1 MTTTFLETISMPSAT
16 RQRLGSLAAV
26 LAAIIAPPTLAE
38 ETASLS
44 TPRVDIIGNKEN
56 LERIPGSGYVL
67 DKETLESSRV
77 FTTNEALRKVPGVNV
92 RDEEGLGLR
101 PNIGVRGLNPTRSTK
116 VTLLED
122 GLPLAYAPYGDNAS
136 YYHPPIERFDSIE
149 VLKGAG
155 QILYGPQTI
164 GAVINYITPTPPQ
177 EFGGLIGLS
186 GGNNDYLSGRVR
198 IGGAGFM
205 LDYIYKQ
212 SDGARENVHTQIND
226 VNAKKV
232 MQIGEQQA
240 ITLRAN
246 YFTEESQVTY
256 SGSTEA
262 EFRNLGARYN
272 PFKNDFFD
280 SRRFGLSATHEY
292 TFNKDVVLLTNFYGS
307 TFSRDWWRQSS
318 NTLDSQCGG
327 TFTQNRLN
335 GVLVNADSCNSV
347 QGRLR
352 DYYSFGVEPRLH
364 VNWNGLGIANEL
376 DVGVRAHFENQERLQ
391 INGTSPTARTGT
403 VAEDN
408 LRETSAYSAF
418 AMNKFIFGALS
429 IAPGL
434 RYEYIENKRTDRR
447 AGGNSGT
454 DDLSQLIPS
463 LGGTYQLLEQTT
475 VFAGV
480 HRGFAPPRV
489 EDQISTGVGP
499 VATYTNVGAE
509 KSWNYELGVRT
520 TPLQGLSVQ
529 ATAFRNDFDRLIAVG
544 SIAGGTIPL
553 SQGEALFQGL
563 ELAGRVGAA
572 SGVYSNIAL
581 TWLPIAEQTTAF
593 TQVSNGAAILGSQS
607 GNRLP
612 YAPKHQA
619 TVSLGFMTASGL
631 DMNVEAVYVGEQF
644 SDFANIENAAGSTL
658 LSSDQQRSG
667 QYGVID
673 SYTVFNAA
681 INYRITRYSTT
692 VFLAVKNIADDVYI
706 VDRTRGILPGMPR
719 LIQAGLR
726 YDF

>member
-1 MTTTFLETISMPSAT
+1 MQRAN
-16 RQRLGSLAAV
+16 RQRLVPFAALCAATIALPAFAEPDEPLA
-26 LAAIIAPPTLAE
+26 
-38 ETASLS
+38 
-44 TPRVDIIGNKEN
+44 TPRVDIIGTKEN

-77 FTTNEALRKVPGVNV
+77 FTTNEALRKIPGVNV
-92 RDEEGLGLR
+92 RDEEGLGMR
-101 PNIGVRGLNPTRSTK
+101 PNIGMRGLNPTRSTK

-136 YYHPPIERFDSIE
+136 YYHPPIERFERIE

-164 GAVINYITPTPPQ
+164 GGVINYITPAPTQ
-177 EFGGLIGLS
+177 EFSGLIGLS

-198 IGGAGFM
+198 LGGAGFM

-212 SDGARENVHTQIND
+212 SAGARENNYTQIND

-232 MQIGEQQA
+232 LSIGDSQA

-262 EFRNLGARYN
+262 EFRNFGARYN

-335 GVLVNADSCNSV
+335 GVAVNADSCNSV

-364 VNWNGLGIANEL
+364 VNWNGFGIANEL

-391 INGTSPTARTGT
+391 INATSPTGRTGT

-418 AMNKFIFGALS
+418 VMNKFIFGDLS
-429 IAPGL
+429 IAPGV

-447 AGGNSGT
+447 AGGNSGS
-454 DDLSQLIPS
+454 DDLSQVIPS

-475 VFAGV
+475 LFAGV

-489 EDQISTGVGP
+489 EDQITTGTGP
-499 VATYTNVGAE
+499 AATYTNVGAE

-520 TPLQGLSVQ
+520 TPMQALNLQ
-529 ATAFRNDFDRLIAVG
+529 ATVFRNDFERLIAVG
-544 SIAGGTIPL
+544 SIAGGTTNL

-563 ELAGRVGAA
+563 EVAGRIGAA
-572 SGVYSNIAL
+572 SGIYSNIAL
-581 TWLPIAEQTTAF
+581 TWLPVAEQTTAF
-593 TQVSNGAAILGSQS
+593 TQVSNGAAILGSTA

-612 YAPKHQA
+612 YAPKQQA
-619 TVSLGFMTASGL
+619 TASLGYMTTSGL
-631 DMNVEAVYVGEQF
+631 DLNVEAVYVGEQYA
-644 SDFANIENAAGSTL
+644 DFANIDNASGSSL

-681 INYRITRYSTT
+681 VNYRIARYRTT

-719 LIQAGLR
+719 LVQAGIR

>member
-1 MTTTFLETISMPSAT
+1 MPSAP
-16 RQRLGSLAAV
+16 RQRLGSLAAAVAAV
-26 LAAIIAPPTLAE
+26 LTLPAFAE
-38 ETASLS
+38 DETLMS
-44 TPRVDIIGNKEN
+44 TPRVDIIGTKDN

-67 DKETLESSRV
+67 DKETLESSRA
-77 FTTNEALRKVPGVNV
+77 FTTNEALRKVPGINV

-101 PNIGVRGLNPTRSTK
+101 PNIGIRGLNPTRSTK

-136 YYHPPIERFDSIE
+136 YYHPPIERFESIE

-164 GAVINYITPTPPQ
+164 GGVINYITPTPPQ

-198 IGGAGFM
+198 LGGAGFL

-212 SDGARENVHTQIND
+212 SDGARENNHTQIND
-226 VNAKKV
+226 LNAKKV
-232 MQIGEQQA
+232 LQIGDRQA

-262 EFRNLGARYN
+262 EYRNFGARYN

-292 TFNKDVVLLTNFYGS
+292 AFNKDVVLLTNFYGS

-318 NTLDSQCGG
+318 SSTDNQCNASYAAVTGS
-327 TFTQNRLN
+327 FVNDRLN
-335 GVLVNADSCNSV
+335 GLPVDVDRCNSV

-364 VNWNGLGIANEL
+364 VNWNGFGIANEL
-376 DVGVRAHFENQERLQ
+376 DVGVRAHFENQERKQ
-391 INGTSPTARTGT
+391 INGSSPTARTGGLG
-403 VAEDN
+403 EDN

-418 AMNKFIFGALS
+418 VMNKFIFGALA

-454 DDLSQLIPS
+454 DDVSQVIPS

-475 VFAGV
+475 LFAGV

-489 EDQISTGVGP
+489 EDQITTGTGTA
-499 VATYTNVGAE
+499 ATFTNVGAE

-520 TPLQGLSVQ
+520 TPLQGLSLQ
-529 ATAFRNDFDRLIAVG
+529 ATAFRNDFERLIAVG
-544 SIAGGTIPL
+544 SIAGGTTPL

-572 SGVYSNIAL
+572 SGMYSNIAL
-581 TWLPIAEQTTAF
+581 TWLPVAEQTTAF
-593 TQVSNGAAILGSQS
+593 TQVTNGVAITGSQA

-619 TVSLGFMTASGL
+619 TVSLGYATASGF
-631 DMNVEAVYVGEQF
+631 DANVEAVYVGEQF
-644 SDFANIENAAGSTL
+644 ADFANIENASGSSL
-658 LSSDQQRSG
+658 LTTDQQRSG

-673 SYTVFNAA
+673 SYTVFNDA
-681 INYRITRYSTT
+681 INYRIKRYSTT

-719 LIQAGLR
+719 LIQAGFR

>member
-1 MTTTFLETISMPSAT
+1 MSSAT
-16 RQRLGSLAAV
+16 RQRLRSLAAV
-26 LAAIIAPPTLAE
+26 LAAVVTPPALAE
-38 ETASLS
+38 NEALLS

-101 PNIGVRGLNPTRSTK
+101 PNIGIRGLNPTRSTK

-164 GAVINYITPTPPQ
+164 GGVINYITPTPPQ

-226 VNAKKV
+226 LNAKKV

-256 SGSTEA
+256 SGATEA
-262 EFRNLGARYN
+262 EYRNFGARYN

-292 TFNKDVVLLTNFYGS
+292 AFNKDVVLLTNFYGS

-318 NTLDSQCGG
+318 NTLDGQCGG

-335 GVLVNADSCNSV
+335 GVAVDVDSCNSV

-364 VNWNGLGIANEL
+364 VNWSGFGIANEL
-376 DVGVRAHFENQERLQ
+376 DVGVRAHFENQERRQ
-391 INGTSPTARTGT
+391 INGTTPTARTGT

-408 LRETSAYSAF
+408 MRETSAYSAF
-418 AMNKFIFGALS
+418 VMNKFIFGALA

-447 AGGNSGT
+447 PGGNSGT

-475 VFAGV
+475 LFAGV

-489 EDQISTGVGP
+489 EDQISTGIGP

-520 TPLQGLSVQ
+520 TPMQGLNVQ

-544 SIAGGTIPL
+544 SIAGGTTPL

-563 ELAGRVGAA
+563 ELAGRIGAA

-593 TQVSNGAAILGSQS
+593 TQVAGGAAILGSQT

-619 TVSLGFMTASGL
+619 TASLGYMTASGF
-631 DMNVEAVYVGEQF
+631 DINVEAVYVGEQF
-644 SDFANIENAAGSTL
+644 SDFANIDNAAGSGL
-658 LSSDQQRSG
+658 LTSDQQRSG

-681 INYRITRYSTT
+681 INYRIKQYSTT

>member
-1 MTTTFLETISMPSAT
+1 MSSAT

-26 LAAIIAPPTLAE
+26 LAAVVTPPALAE
-38 ETASLS
+38 NEAPLS

-101 PNIGVRGLNPTRSTK
+101 PNIGIRGLNPTRSTK

-164 GAVINYITPTPPQ
+164 GGVINYITPTPPQ

-212 SDGARENVHTQIND
+212 SDGARENVHTQVND
-226 VNAKKV
+226 LNAKKV

-256 SGSTEA
+256 SGATEA
-262 EFRNLGARYN
+262 EYRNFGARYN

-292 TFNKDVVLLTNFYGS
+292 AFNKDVVLLTNFYGS

-335 GVLVNADSCNSV
+335 GVAVNVDSCNSV

-364 VNWNGLGIANEL
+364 VNWNGFGIANEL

-408 LRETSAYSAF
+408 MRETSAYSAF
-418 AMNKFIFGALS
+418 VMNKFIFGALA

-475 VFAGV
+475 LFAGV

-489 EDQISTGVGP
+489 EDQISTGIGP

-520 TPLQGLSVQ
+520 TPIQGLNVQ

-544 SIAGGTIPL
+544 SIAGGTTPL

-563 ELAGRVGAA
+563 ELAGRIGAA

-593 TQVSNGAAILGSQS
+593 TQVAGGAAILGSRT

-619 TVSLGFMTASGL
+619 TASLGYMTASGF
-631 DMNVEAVYVGEQF
+631 DVNVEAVYVGEQF
-644 SDFANIENAAGSTL
+644 SDFANIENAAGSGL
-658 LSSDQQRSG
+658 LTSDQQRSG

-681 INYRITRYSTT
+681 INYRIKQYSTT

>member
-1 MTTTFLETISMPSAT
+1 MPSAT
-16 RQRLGSLAAV
+16 RQRLGSLAAA
-26 LAAIIAPPTLAE
+26 LAAVVAPPALAE
-38 ETASLS
+38 DETSLS

-116 VTLLED
+116 ITLLED

-136 YYHPPIERFDSIE
+136 YYHPPIERFESIE

-164 GAVINYITPTPPQ
+164 GGVINYITPTPPQ
-177 EFGGLIGLS
+177 EFGGLIGFS
-186 GGNNDYLSGRVR
+186 GGNNDYLSGRAR
-198 IGGAGFM
+198 IGGAGFL

-226 VNAKKV
+226 LNAKKV
-232 MQIGEQQA
+232 LQIGEQQA

-292 TFNKDVVLLTNFYGS
+292 TFDKDVVLLTNFYGS

-318 NTLDSQCGG
+318 NTLDSQCGN

-335 GVLVNADSCNSV
+335 GVVVDADSCNSV

-352 DYYSFGVEPRLH
+352 DYYSFGVEPRLR
-364 VNWNGLGIANEL
+364 VNWNGFGIANEL

-391 INGTSPTARTGT
+391 INGATPTARTGT

-418 AMNKFIFGALS
+418 VMNKFLFGALS

-434 RYEYIENKRTDRR
+434 RYEYINNKRTDRR

-454 DDLSQLIPS
+454 DDLFQVIPS

-475 VFAGV
+475 LFAGV

-489 EDQISTGVGP
+489 EDQISTSQGP
-499 VATYTNVGAE
+499 SATYTNVGAE

-520 TPLQGLSVQ
+520 TPMQGLNVQ
-529 ATAFRNDFDRLIAVG
+529 ATVFRNDFDRLIAVG
-544 SIAGGTIPL
+544 SIAGGTTPL

-563 ELAGRVGAA
+563 ELAGRIGAA

-581 TWLPIAEQTTAF
+581 TWLPIAEQTTTF
-593 TQVSNGAAILGSQS
+593 TQVTNGVAILGSQS

-612 YAPKHQA
+612 YAPRHQA
-619 TVSLGFMTASGL
+619 TASLGYMTASGF
-631 DMNVEAVYVGEQF
+631 DVNVEAVYVGEQF
-644 SDFANIENAAGSTL
+644 SDFANIDNASGSSL
-658 LSSDQQRSG
+658 LTSDQQRSG

-681 INYRITRYSTT
+681 INYRIRQYSTT

>member
-1 MTTTFLETISMPSAT
+1 MSSAT
-16 RQRLGSLAAV
+16 RQRLRSLAAV
-26 LAAIIAPPTLAE
+26 LAAVVTPPTLAE
-38 ETASLS
+38 NEALLS
-44 TPRVDIIGNKEN
+44 SPRVDIIGNKEN

-101 PNIGVRGLNPTRSTK
+101 PNIGIRGLNPTRSTK

-164 GAVINYITPTPPQ
+164 GGVINYITPAPPQ

-212 SDGARENVHTQIND
+212 SDGARENVHTQVND
-226 VNAKKV
+226 LNAKKV

-256 SGSTEA
+256 SGATEA
-262 EFRNLGARYN
+262 EYRNFGARYN

-292 TFNKDVVLLTNFYGS
+292 AFNKDVVLLTNFYGS

-335 GVLVNADSCNSV
+335 GVAVNVDSCNSV

-352 DYYSFGVEPRLH
+352 DYYSFGMEPRLH
-364 VNWNGLGIANEL
+364 VNWNGFGIANEL

-408 LRETSAYSAF
+408 MRETSAYSAF
-418 AMNKFIFGALS
+418 VMNKFIFGALA

-475 VFAGV
+475 LFAGV

-489 EDQISTGVGP
+489 EDQISTGIGP

-520 TPLQGLSVQ
+520 TPIQGLNVQ

-544 SIAGGTIPL
+544 SIAGGTTPL

-563 ELAGRVGAA
+563 ELAGRIGAA

-593 TQVSNGAAILGSQS
+593 TQVAGGAAILGSRT

-619 TVSLGFMTASGL
+619 TASLGYMTASGF
-631 DMNVEAVYVGEQF
+631 DVNVEAVYVGEQF
-644 SDFANIENAAGSTL
+644 SDFANIDNAAGSGL
-658 LSSDQQRSG
+658 LTSDQQRSG

-681 INYRITRYSTT
+681 INYRIKQYSTT